1 MKPHSRPTAHIG
13 FDRSFVA
20 LSNEITHDAQSSLLM
35 EILALEDRATERVSR
50 DPPSSD
56 GSQNYL
62 KNIDSDSPDD
72 GESESMIRISI
83 A

>member
-1 MKPHSRPTAHIG
+1 
-13 FDRSFVA
+13 
-20 LSNEITHDAQSSLLM
+20 M

-72 GESESMIRISI
+72 GESESIIRISI